1 MSKIIILGS
10 SNAIPDETH
19 ENTHLAITSKDRSIL
34 IDCGNSPTLRLRQV
48 GIPLHEL
55 TDIIL
60 THFHP
65 DHISGFPTL
74 IMNMWLLGRK
84 AALNIHG
91 LKYTLER
98 VNCMMKSF
106 EWDTWPNFFKVHF
119 HELAEDE
126 LSPVLEGEE
135 IRIISTPVCHLIPN
149 VGLRFEHLI
158 KNISVAYSC
167 DTAPC
172 ISVAT
177 LARGA
182 KILIHEAA
190 GNIMGHS
197 SASQAGEIATQ
208 AGVETLYLIHYP
220 TGEFDSE
227 NLVEEAK
234 TKFSGQ
240 VALAKDF
247 MEIQF

>member
-1 MSKIIILGS
+1 MAKIIILGS
-10 SNAIPDETH
+10 SNAIPDENH
-19 ENTHLAITSKDRSIL
+19 ENTHLVIASDDRAIL
-34 IDCGNSPTLRLRQV
+34 VDCGNSPTLRLRQV
-48 GIPLHEL
+48 GIPLDKL

-84 AALNIHG
+84 APLDIYG

-98 VNCMMKSF
+98 VKSMMQSF
-106 EWDTWPNFFKVHF
+106 EWDSWPNFFPVHF
-119 HELAEDE
+119 HDLVEDE
-126 LSPVLEGEE
+126 LAPVLESKE
-135 IRIISTPVCHLIPN
+135 IRIYSTPVCHLIPN
-149 VGLRFEHLI
+149 VGLRIESLS
-158 KNISVAYSC
+158 NNATVAYSC

-172 ISVAT
+172 LSVVS

-190 GNIMGHS
+190 GDTMGHT
-197 SASQAGEIATQ
+197 SASQAGEIAAQ

-220 TGEFDSE
+220 TGEFESE
-227 NLVEEAK
+227 SLIAQAK
-234 TKFSGQ
+234 TTFTGE

-247 MEIQF
+247 MEIKI

>member
-1 MSKIIILGS
+1 LSKIIILGS
-10 SNAIPDETH
+10 SNAIPDENH
-19 ENTHLAITSKDRSIL
+19 ENTHLAITSEDRAVL

-48 GIPLHEL
+48 GIALDKL

-74 IMNMWLLGRK
+74 IMNMWLLGRQ
-84 AALNIHG
+84 APLNIYG
-91 LKYTLER
+91 LNYTLER
-98 VNCMMKSF
+98 VKSMMQSF
-106 EWDTWPNFFKVHF
+106 EWDSWPNFFPVHF
-119 HELAEDE
+119 YDLAEDE
-126 LSPVLEGEE
+126 MSPVLESADL
-135 IRIISTPVCHLIPN
+135 RIYSTPVCHLIPN
-149 VGLRFEHLI
+149 VGLRFEHI
-158 KNISVAYSC
+158 SKNSAVAYSC

-172 ISVAT
+172 LSVVS

-182 KILIHEAA
+182 NTLIHEAT
-190 GNIMGHS
+190 GNTMGHT

-227 NLVEEAK
+227 SLVEQAK
-234 TKFSGQ
+234 TKFSGT
-240 VALAKDF
+240 VALAEDF
-247 MEIQF
+247 MEIDF

>member
-19 ENTHLAITSKDRSIL
+19 ENTHLVITSSDRAIL

-48 GIPLHEL
+48 GIPLEKL

-65 DHISGFPTL
+65 DHISGLPTL

-84 AALNIHG
+84 ASLNIYG
-91 LKYTLER
+91 LNYTLER
-98 VNCMMKSF
+98 VKSMMESYD
-106 EWDTWPNFFKVHF
+106 WGAWPNFFTVSF
-119 HELAEDE
+119 HTLAEDE
-126 LSPVLEGEE
+126 MAPVLESKEM
-135 IRIISTPVCHLIPN
+135 RIYSTPVCHMIPTI
-149 VGLRFEHLI
+149 GLRIEHFS
-158 KNISVAYSC
+158 NNAVVAYSC

-172 ISVAT
+172 LSVVS

-190 GNIMGHS
+190 GATMGHT
-197 SASQAGEIATQ
+197 SAAQAGEIAAQ

-227 NLVEEAK
+227 SLIAQAK
-234 TKFSGQ
+234 TKFSGA
-240 VALAKDF
+240 VALAKDY
-247 MEIQF
+247 MEIPI